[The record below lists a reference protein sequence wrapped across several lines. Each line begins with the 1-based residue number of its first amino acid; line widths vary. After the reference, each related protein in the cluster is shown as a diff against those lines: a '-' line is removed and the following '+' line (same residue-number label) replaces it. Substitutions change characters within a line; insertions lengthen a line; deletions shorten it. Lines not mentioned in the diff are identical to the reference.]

1 MSQKPAT
8 ISLKAARR
16 LVLRSQLLTGKSAGR
31 SARATLKTI
40 EHLGYVQIDTISVI
54 ERAHHH
60 TLWTRQPATD
70 PVYLDRLLAR
80 DRTVFEYWTHAAS
93 YVPMRDYRFYTR
105 RMARNRDSDRVT
117 SWAKQNRK
125 VVDHVLRRI
134 RDEGPL
140 ASADFEDT
148 RKKRGTWWDWKP
160 AKRALEIMFD
170 SGDLMVT
177 ERRNFQRIYDLSERV
192 LPPDV
197 NTRKPTAEESAQF
210 YVRRVLGRLGL
221 ATVRDLT
228 YKQGGE
234 RDQITSCLQSLV
246 EEGEV
251 VPLRVR
257 GMVARIATPCNKRM
271 TPLLEVVS
279 GADFTFCHPST
290 TP

>member
-1 MSQKPAT
+1 
-8 ISLKAARR
+8 
-16 LVLRSQLLTGKSAGR
+16 
-31 SARATLKTI
+31 
-40 EHLGYVQIDTISVI
+40 
-54 ERAHHH
+54 
-60 TLWTRQPATD
+60 
-70 PVYLDRLLAR
+70 
-80 DRTVFEYWTHAAS
+80 
-93 YVPMRDYRFYTR
+93 MRDYRFYTR

-140 ASADFEDT
+140 ASADFEDI

-197 NTRKPTAEESAQF
+197 NIRKPTAEESAQF

-234 RDQITSCLQSLV
+234 RDQITSCLQS
-246 EEGEV
+246 
-251 VPLRVR
+251 PRR
-257 GMVARIATPCNKRM
+257 G
-271 TPLLEVVS
+271 
-279 GADFTFCHPST
+279 G
-290 TP
+290 